1 MIVGTLPEEKYLLI
15 LESLYAIL
23 QVIRNLITRH
33 PVLQVFFPIPIA
45 HYLVKF
51 LQLKPPAGQ
60 NGFHCL
66 VDVRCQCLRIYLCQH
81 FWFELS

>member
-1 MIVGTLPEEKYLLI
+1 MIVGTLPEEKHLLV

-23 QVIRNLITRH
+23 QVIHNLIACN
-33 PVLQVFFPIPIA
+33 PALQVIFPIPIA

-66 VDVRCQCLRIYLCQH
+66 VDVRCEC
-81 FWFELS
+81 